1 MSAKI
6 KDSMQALEDQEEK
19 NSQKANGENEK
30 KQQRK
35 V

>member
-19 NSQKANGENEK
+19 NSQEANGENEK
-30 KQQRK
+30 K
-35 V
+35 

>member
-19 NSQKANGENEK
+19 NSQKAKGENEK
-30 KQQRK
+30 K
-35 V
+35 

>member
-30 KQQRK
+30 K
-35 V
+35 